1 MIHQK
6 FENLF
11 KIEASTFKMVFRLIF
26 RYLANN
32 DKLVSK
38 LADSKPVRR
47 AAQMVV
53 YVLNRTSSFSGSH
66 QLPSNGKELAS
77 QLYNAA
83 KRFSSDFKKE
93 LKEAQEEIKKKQS
106 K

>member
-1 MIHQK
+1 
-6 FENLF
+6 
-11 KIEASTFKMVFRLIF
+11 MVFRFIF
-26 RYLANN
+26 RYLMNN
-32 DKLVSK
+32 EHLVNK
-38 LADSKPVRR
+38 IADSRPVRR

-53 YVLNRTSSFSGSH
+53 YLLNRTSSFSGSH
-66 QLPSNGKELAS
+66 QLPSNSKELAS
-77 QLYNAA
+77 QLFNAA